1 MGLGVGAGV
10 PLGAGVGAGTGIAVG
25 AYRCHQC
32 VGPGVGFDEIDGEGV
47 GSGNGSADGAGVGT
61 DVGAWAAA
69 NQSPESA
76 TKRLIEAAILPHTAR
91 A

>member
-1 MGLGVGAGV
+1 MGAAVGQAIDGIGVGAG
-10 PLGAGVGAGTGIAVG
+10 LGISVGL
-25 AYRCHQC
+25 
-32 VGPGVGFDEIDGEGV
+32 EIDGEGV